1 MIGILVEV
9 TDTSEVPAEKLKPAH
24 WPCSMPPPLPPAL
37 FKLCLWTSQY
47 YQHSLGDTLSWALPV
62 LLRQGELAEA
72 RQERFWSAA
81 PAPASM
87 TRASPAP
94 RASVKPWRRWPSTR
108 TAWPISC

>member
-1 MIGILVEV
+1 MLDA
-9 TDTSEVPAEKLKPAH
+9 T
-24 WPCSMPPPLPPAL
+24 PPLPPAL

-72 RQERFWSAA
+72 RQSVSGPSP

-87 TRASPAP
+87 IRASPARP
-94 RASVKPWRRWPSTR
+94 ANVKRWRRWPSTP
-108 TAWPISC
+108 TAWLISC